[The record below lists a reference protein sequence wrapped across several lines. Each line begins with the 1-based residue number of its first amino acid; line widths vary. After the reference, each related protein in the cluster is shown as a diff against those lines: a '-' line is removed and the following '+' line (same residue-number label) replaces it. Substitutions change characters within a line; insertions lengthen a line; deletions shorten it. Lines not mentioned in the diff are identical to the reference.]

1 MKILVTGACGYQ
13 GSKLIPLLLEKNHKI
28 IAIDTQWFGNKL
40 KKHRNLK
47 NLKKDILKI
56 NNNDLTGV
64 DIVLHLASIAN
75 DPMGDLNKNITWE
88 VSCIGTM
95 QLLEL
100 AIKNK
105 VKKFIYASSAS
116 VYGVKKEK
124 KVTEDLSL
132 KPISTY
138 NKTKM
143 ITEKIILSYA
153 NKIDTTIIRPA
164 TVCGVSPRMRF
175 DLSVNMMAYQA
186 MKNKKMTI
194 FGGGQTR
201 PNIHIDDLLNLYMF
215 FFKKGKKY
223 NGIFNAGFENL
234 KILEIAKEVQK
245 IIPSQIKIFKNRID
259 IRDYRIDS
267 TKLLNLGFKPKK
279 SVKIAIKEIQKNYAK
294 KINHVHRS
302 CFSIEWLKTKFKNKN
317 NN

>member
-13 GSKLIPLLLEKNHKI
+13 GSKLIPLLLKNNHKI
-28 IAIDTQWFGNKL
+28 TAIDTQWFGNKL

-56 NNNDLTGV
+56 NKYDLNGV
-64 DIVLHLASIAN
+64 DIILHLASIAN

-88 VSCIGTM
+88 ISCIGTM
-95 QLLEL
+95 QLLES
-100 AIKNK
+100 AINNK

-124 KVTEDLSL
+124 KVTENLSL
-132 KPISTY
+132 RPISTY
-138 NKTKM
+138 NKAKM

-153 NKIDTTIIRPA
+153 DKIDTTIIRPA
-164 TVCGVSPRMRF
+164 TVCGISPRMRF
-175 DLSVNMMAYQA
+175 DLSVNMMTYQA
-186 MKNKKMTI
+186 LKNKKMTI
-194 FGGGQTR
+194 FGGNQTR
-201 PNIHIDDLLNLYMF
+201 PNIHIDDLLRLYMF

-223 NGIFNAGFENL
+223 NGVFNAGFENL
-234 KILEIAKEVQK
+234 KILEIAKKVQK
-245 IIPSQIKIFKNRID
+245 IIPSQIKIFKNKID

-279 SVKIAIKEIQKNYAK
+279 SVNIAIKEIEENYAK
-294 KINHVHRS
+294 RINHVHRS
-302 CFSIEWLKTKFKNKN
+302 CFSIKWLKKKIKKN
-317 NN
+317 

>member
-13 GSKLIPLLLEKNHKI
+13 GSKLIPLLLKNNHKI
-28 IAIDTQWFGNKL
+28 TAIDTQWFGNKL

-56 NNNDLTGV
+56 NKYDLNGV
-64 DIVLHLASIAN
+64 DIILHLASIAN

-88 VSCIGTM
+88 ISCIGTM
-95 QLLEL
+95 QLLES
-100 AIKNK
+100 AINNK

-124 KVTEDLSL
+124 KVTEKLSL
-132 KPISTY
+132 RPISTY
-138 NKTKM
+138 NKAKM

-153 NKIDTTIIRPA
+153 DKIDTTIIRPA
-164 TVCGVSPRMRF
+164 TVCGISPRMRF
-175 DLSVNMMAYQA
+175 DLSVNMMTYQA
-186 MKNKKMTI
+186 LKNKKMTI
-194 FGGGQTR
+194 FGGNQTR
-201 PNIHIDDLLNLYMF
+201 PNIHIDDLLRLYMF

-223 NGIFNAGFENL
+223 NGVFNAGFENL
-234 KILEIAKEVQK
+234 KILEIAKKVQK
-245 IIPSQIKIFKNRID
+245 IIPSQIKIFKSKID

-279 SVKIAIKEIQKNYAK
+279 SVNIAIKEIEENYAK
-294 KINHVHRS
+294 RINHVHRS
-302 CFSIEWLKTKFKNKN
+302 CFSIKWLKKKLKKIN
-317 NN
+317 N

>member
-13 GSKLIPLLLEKNHKI
+13 GSKLIPLLLKNNHKI

-56 NNNDLTGV
+56 NKYDLNGV
-64 DIVLHLASIAN
+64 DIILHLASIAN

-88 VSCIGTM
+88 ISCIGTM
-95 QLLEL
+95 QLLES

-124 KVTEDLSL
+124 KVTEKLSL
-132 KPISTY
+132 RPISTY
-138 NKTKM
+138 NKAKM

-153 NKIDTTIIRPA
+153 DKIDTTIIRPA

-175 DLSVNMMAYQA
+175 DLSVNMMTYQA
-186 MKNKKMTI
+186 LKNKKMTI
-194 FGGGQTR
+194 FGGNQTR
-201 PNIHIDDLLNLYMF
+201 PNIHIDDLLRLYVF

-223 NGIFNAGFENL
+223 NGVFNAGFENL
-234 KILEIAKEVQK
+234 KILEIAKKVQK
-245 IIPSQIKIFKNRID
+245 IIPSQIKIFKNKID

-279 SVKIAIKEIQKNYAK
+279 SVNIAIKEIEENYAK
-294 KINHVHRS
+294 RINHVHRS
-302 CFSIEWLKTKFKNKN
+302 CFSIKWLKKKLKKIN
-317 NN
+317 N

>member
-13 GSKLIPLLLEKNHKI
+13 GSKLIPLLLKNNHKI
-28 IAIDTQWFGNKL
+28 IAVDTQWFGNKL
-40 KKHRNLK
+40 KKHINLK

-56 NNNDLTGV
+56 NKYDLNGV
-64 DIVLHLASIAN
+64 DIILHLASIAN

-88 VSCIGTM
+88 ISCIGTM
-95 QLLEL
+95 QLLES

-124 KVTEDLSL
+124 KVTEKLSL
-132 KPISTY
+132 RPISTY
-138 NKTKM
+138 NKAKM

-153 NKIDTTIIRPA
+153 DKIDTTIIRPA

-175 DLSVNMMAYQA
+175 DLSVNMMTYQA
-186 MKNKKMTI
+186 LKNKKMTI
-194 FGGGQTR
+194 FGGNQTR
-201 PNIHIDDLLNLYMF
+201 PNIHIDDLLRLYVF

-223 NGIFNAGFENL
+223 NGVFNAGFENL
-234 KILEIAKEVQK
+234 KILEIAKKVQK
-245 IIPSQIKIFKNRID
+245 IIPSQIKIFKNKID

-279 SVKIAIKEIQKNYAK
+279 SVNIAIKEIEENYAK
-294 KINHVHRS
+294 RINHVHRS
-302 CFSIEWLKTKFKNKN
+302 CFSIKWLKKKLKKIN
-317 NN
+317 N

>member
-13 GSKLIPLLLEKNHKI
+13 GSKLIPLLLKNNHKI

-56 NNNDLTGV
+56 NKYDLNGV
-64 DIVLHLASIAN
+64 DIILHLASIAN

-88 VSCIGTM
+88 ISCIGTM
-95 QLLEL
+95 QLLES

-124 KVTEDLSL
+124 KVTEKLSL
-132 KPISTY
+132 RPISTY
-138 NKTKM
+138 NKAKM

-153 NKIDTTIIRPA
+153 DKIDTTIIRPA
-164 TVCGVSPRMRF
+164 TVCGISPRMRF
-175 DLSVNMMAYQA
+175 DLSVNMMTYQA
-186 MKNKKMTI
+186 LKNKKMTI
-194 FGGGQTR
+194 FGGNQTR
-201 PNIHIDDLLNLYMF
+201 PNIHIDDLLRLYVF

-223 NGIFNAGFENL
+223 NGVFNAGFENL
-234 KILEIAKEVQK
+234 KILEIAKKVQK
-245 IIPSQIKIFKNRID
+245 IIPSQIKIFKSKID

-279 SVKIAIKEIQKNYAK
+279 SVNIAIKEIEENYAK
-294 KINHVHRS
+294 RINHVHRS
-302 CFSIEWLKTKFKNKN
+302 CFSIKWLKKKLKKIKN
-317 NN
+317 

>member
-13 GSKLIPLLLEKNHKI
+13 GSKLIPLLLKNNHKI
-28 IAIDTQWFGNKL
+28 TAIDTQWFGNKL

-56 NNNDLTGV
+56 NKYDLNGV
-64 DIVLHLASIAN
+64 DIILHLASIAN

-88 VSCIGTM
+88 ISCIGTM
-95 QLLEL
+95 QLLES
-100 AIKNK
+100 AINNK

-124 KVTEDLSL
+124 KVTENLSL
-132 KPISTY
+132 RPISTY
-138 NKTKM
+138 NKAKM

-153 NKIDTTIIRPA
+153 DKIDTTIIRPA
-164 TVCGVSPRMRF
+164 TVCGISPRMRF
-175 DLSVNMMAYQA
+175 DLSVNMMTYQA
-186 MKNKKMTI
+186 LKNKKMTI
-194 FGGGQTR
+194 FGGNQTR
-201 PNIHIDDLLNLYMF
+201 PNIHIDDLLRLYMF

-223 NGIFNAGFENL
+223 NGVFNAGFENL
-234 KILEIAKEVQK
+234 KILEIAKKVQK
-245 IIPSQIKIFKNRID
+245 IIPSQIKIFKSKID

-279 SVKIAIKEIQKNYAK
+279 SVNIAIKEIEENYAK
-294 KINHVHRS
+294 RINYVHRS
-302 CFSIEWLKTKFKNKN
+302 CFSIKWLKKKLKKIN
-317 NN
+317 N

>member
-13 GSKLIPLLLEKNHKI
+13 GSKLIPLLLKNNHKI

-40 KKHRNLK
+40 KKHINLK

-56 NNNDLTGV
+56 NKYDLNGV
-64 DIVLHLASIAN
+64 DIILHLASIAN

-88 VSCIGTM
+88 ISCIGTM
-95 QLLEL
+95 QLLES

-124 KVTEDLSL
+124 KVTENLSL
-132 KPISTY
+132 RPISTY
-138 NKTKM
+138 NKAKM

-153 NKIDTTIIRPA
+153 DKIDTTIIRPA
-164 TVCGVSPRMRF
+164 TVCGISPRMRF
-175 DLSVNMMAYQA
+175 DLSVNMMTYQA
-186 MKNKKMTI
+186 LKNKKMTI
-194 FGGGQTR
+194 FGGNQTR
-201 PNIHIDDLLNLYMF
+201 PNIHIDDLLRLYVF

-223 NGIFNAGFENL
+223 NGVFNAGFENL
-234 KILEIAKEVQK
+234 KILEIAKKVQK
-245 IIPSQIKIFKNRID
+245 IIPSQIKIFKNKID

-279 SVKIAIKEIQKNYAK
+279 SVNIAIKEIEENYAK
-294 KINHVHRS
+294 RINHVHRY
-302 CFSIEWLKTKFKNKN
+302 CFSIKWLKKKLKKIN
-317 NN
+317 N